1 MKNETVKL
9 MSSII
14 QIQTAITNNQRQ
26 KETSYN
32 KFKSLEIELED
43 LQTRLTENLKELS
56 IQLNS

>member
-1 MKNETVKL
+1 MKTETIKL

-14 QIQTAITNNQRQ
+14 QIQTAITNNERQ

-43 LQTRLTENLKELS
+43 LQTRLTESLNELS
-56 IQLNS
+56 IQLNA